1 MGILIMFEKFK
12 NKMKEELKSEVIQQ
26 MKQSKPK
33 KIRSFKGAKINRFT
47 NWLMNS
53 FAPINQD
60 LKNDLRELILRSR
73 DLAKNNEIFRSH
85 LHNMQKSIVGR
96 QGFRLQS
103 LIKSLDGKL
112 DDAVNVQLEKAW
124 FDFGKRVNGYIEKSG
139 TQGDIDLDILILRT
153 LIIDGEVFIR
163 VDRDAKNEYGISF
176 ELLDGLTIDT
186 TKNQLATPTQNAIV
200 MGVQIDKYNRPIQYW
215 IREHNGDNYNT
226 GKLYA
231 VPADEIIHIYKQEF
245 VGQTRGFGDIVASID
260 SLKQLDDFAIAELVA
275 AKISACQGIFYQR
288 TGDTAGDFLDQ
299 STDDTEDQGNF
310 IQQIAPGIA
319 SIVPQGY
326 TVKSMTP
333 THPNTNFAGFVKAIV
348 RRISSACGISYN
360 RLAGDYEAVN
370 YSSLRE
376 ASLSENKTYANLQ
389 RFLID
394 NWKNI
399 QYELFLRSYIINFPQ
414 TKLTPTRFKDYL
426 DYHFIGRKEALFD
439 EAKEIVGI
447 QRKLKMGLT
456 NPIIELEQRGLDPK
470 EVIEGWVI
478 WKRMC
483 EEHNLDFELAK
494 VVPLDVISQ
503 YNEEANTPPE
513 DEQQ

>member
-1 MGILIMFEKFK
+1 MGFIMFERIK
-12 NKMKEELKSEVIQQ
+12 NNLKSEVKKEILQE
-26 MKQSKPK
+26 MKSAKPK
-33 KIRSFKGAKINRFT
+33 RTRSFKGAKMSRFT
-47 NWLMNS
+47 NWLNNT
-53 FAPINQD
+53 FAPINKD
-60 LKNDLRELILRSR
+60 LKSDLRELITRSR
-73 DLAKNNEIFRSH
+73 ELAKNNEIMRSH
-85 LHNMQKSIVGR
+85 LNNMQKSIVGR
-96 QGFRLQS
+96 EGFRLQS
-103 LIKSLDGKL
+103 LVKDLQGNLASEI
-112 DDAVNVQLEKAW
+112 NVEIENAW
-124 FDFGKRVNGYIEKSG
+124 FDFGKRTNGYIEKSG

-153 LIIDGEVFIR
+153 LIIDGEVFIHI
-163 VDRDAKNEYGISF
+163 DKNAKNEYGISF
-176 ELLDGLTIDT
+176 ELLDSLTIDT
-186 TKNQLATPTQNAIV
+186 MKNQLATPTQNAIV

-215 IREHNGDNYNT
+215 VREHNGENYNT
-226 GKLYA
+226 GELYA
-231 VPADEIIHIYKQEF
+231 IPADEIIHIYKQEF

-260 SLKQLDDFAIAELVA
+260 SLKQLDDFAIAQLIQ
-275 AKISACQGIFYQR
+275 AKISACQGIFYEK
-288 TGDTAGDFLDQ
+288 TGDTAGDFLEQ
-299 STDDTEDQGNF
+299 SDDSIEDEGTF
-310 IQQIAPGIA
+310 LQQIAPGVA

-326 TVKSMTP
+326 TVKTMTP
-333 THPNTNFAGFVKAIV
+333 THPNANFANFVKAII
-348 RRISSACGISYN
+348 RRISAACGISYN

-399 QYELFLRSYIINFPQ
+399 QYELFLRSYIINFPE
-414 TKLTPTRFKDYL
+414 TKLTPAKFKSYL

-439 EAKEIVGI
+439 QAKQIVGI

-478 WKRMC
+478 WKKMC

-494 VVPLDVISQ
+494 VVPLDVMSQ

-513 DEQQ
+513 DEQEE

>member
-33 KIRSFKGAKINRFT
+33 KTRSFKGAKINRFT

-103 LIKSLDGKL
+103 LAKNIDGQLDQI
-112 DDAVNVQLEKAW
+112 VNNQLEKAW

-163 VDRDAKNEYGISF
+163 VDRDAKNEYGITF

-275 AKISACQGIFYQR
+275 AKISACTSVFYEKN
-288 TGDTAGDFLDQ
+288 GDTAGDFLDQ
-299 STDDTEDQGNF
+299 SADDAEDQGNF

-326 TVKSMTP
+326 TVKSVSP
-333 THPNTNFAGFVKAIV
+333 THPNSNFSGFVKAIV
-348 RRISSACGISYN
+348 RRIASACGVSYN
-360 RLAGDYEAVN
+360 RLSHDYEAVN

-376 ASLSENKTYANLQ
+376 ASLDEAKTYANLQ
-389 RFLID
+389 RFFIE

-399 QYELFLRSYIINFPQ
+399 EYELFLKSYIINSSSSNLR
-414 TKLTPTRFKDYL
+414 TTRFKDYL
-426 DYHFIGRKEALFD
+426 DYNFIARKQALFD
-439 EAKEIVGI
+439 ESKEILAI
-447 QRKLKMGLT
+447 QRRLAMGLS
-456 NPIIELEQRGLDPK
+456 NPIIELEARGYDPQ
-470 EVIEGWVI
+470 EILEGWKTWDMLCQKHGI
-478 WKRMC
+478 
-483 EEHNLDFELAK
+483 HFEYGVK
-494 VVPLDVISQ
+494 TPLDIVYQ
-503 YNEEANTPPE
+503 MNEEANNIN
-513 DEQQ
+513 EQEE